1 MTQLK
6 KTVNELT
13 HDIIKS
19 TASLVWELYNKSNK
33 KNKDY
38 KMLAHDLDVM
48 YLDMEEVNNIG
59 DVIFKNTH
67 QLTTKDVLEELTR
80 WIKGRFYPTCEN
92 MIITLINVI
101 ATNLYNF
108 II

>member
-1 MTQLK
+1 MAQLK
-6 KTVNELT
+6 KTVNQLT
-13 HDIIKS
+13 HDTIKY

-48 YLDMEEVNNIG
+48 YQGMEEVNNIG
-59 DVIFKNTH
+59 DVFFENTH
-67 QLTTKDVLEELTR
+67 QLTTKDVLAELTR
-80 WIKGRFYPTCEN
+80 WVKGRFYPTCQD
-92 MIITLINVI
+92 MIVTLINAI

>member
-1 MTQLK
+1 MAQLK

-13 HDIIKS
+13 HDTIKY

-38 KMLAHDLDVM
+38 KMLAHDLDIM

-59 DVIFKNTH
+59 DVMFENTDRWN
-67 QLTTKDVLEELTR
+67 TKDVLEELTR
-80 WIKGRFYPTCEN
+80 WVKGRFYPSCET
-92 MIITLINVI
+92 IILDLINI
-101 ATNLYNF
+101 ISQTLYSF
-108 II
+108 VL